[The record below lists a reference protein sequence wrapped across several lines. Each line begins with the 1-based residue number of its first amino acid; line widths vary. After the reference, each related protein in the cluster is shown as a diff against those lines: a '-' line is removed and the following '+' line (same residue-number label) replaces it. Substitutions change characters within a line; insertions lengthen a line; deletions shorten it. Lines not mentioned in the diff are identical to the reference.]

1 MVGISY
7 FSIAVN
13 KHYGKRQIKEDGLLW
28 PTVPEG
34 DNAQEGMAA
43 NSQRRKQ
50 RVNSSWGK
58 ATKSESPS
66 LSDIV
71 PPSRLHSLKVLEL
84 PKTVSPNGNQ
94 VTKYKSHR
102 GTFVLQTITIMGGGV
117 QMNNGVVYI
126 GNFCTYFYILASW
139 SSQFFSGNL
148 LVSLGRGQFI
158 F

>member
-1 MVGISY
+1 LESYYGISY

-71 PPSRLHSLKVLEL
+71 PPSRLHSLKGLEL

-102 GTFVLQTITIMGGGV
+102 VHLSFKPSPSWGGGGGA
-117 QMNNGVVYI
+117 NE
-126 GNFCTYFYILASW
+126 
-139 SSQFFSGNL
+139 
-148 LVSLGRGQFI
+148 
-158 F
+158 

>member
-34 DNAQEGMAA
+34 DNAQEGMTA

-71 PPSRLHSLKVLEL
+71 PPSRLHSLKGLEL

-102 GTFVLQTITIMGGGV
+102 VHLSFKPSPSWGGGA
-117 QMNNGVVYI
+117 NEKWCGLY
-126 GNFCTYFYILASW
+126 W
-139 SSQFFSGNL
+139 
-148 LVSLGRGQFI
+148 
-158 F
+158 